1 MKLGNETEDKTK
13 LTSGFSLLEHGR
25 SNACDVAKGGS

>member
-1 MKLGNETEDKTK
+1 MKLGNESEDKTK
-13 LTSGFSLLEHGR
+13 LTSSFGLLGHGK